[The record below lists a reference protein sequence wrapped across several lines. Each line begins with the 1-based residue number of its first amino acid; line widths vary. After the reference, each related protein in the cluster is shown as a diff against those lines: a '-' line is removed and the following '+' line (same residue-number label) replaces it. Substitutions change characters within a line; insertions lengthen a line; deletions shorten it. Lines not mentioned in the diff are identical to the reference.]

1 MSPRLVSQPQVATQI
16 TPAIIAS
23 LIESASACFDTD
35 RKAAREWLLQANS
48 LLRTQSANVRSDV
61 GDAYRG
67 RLATWQVKRVLSHIE
82 AHLGEELR
90 ATDLAGL
97 VNLSPSHFFRAFRIS
112 VGMSPCW
119 YITRQRINFA
129 CERMRTTSEPLAH
142 VALACG
148 FGEQST
154 FCRVFLR
161 IMGTTP
167 GRWRRSHA
175 ARPDGSLGMTAGF
188 NSGNAVCS

>member
-1 MSPRLVSQPQVATQI
+1 MSPRPADDPQASIHI
-16 TPAIIAS
+16 TPAAIAS
-23 LIESASACFDTD
+23 LIESAAACFDTD
-35 RKAAREWLLQANS
+35 RNAAREWLVQANS
-48 LLRTQSANVRSDV
+48 LLRTQSSKERSGAD
-61 GDAYRG
+61 DAYRG
-67 RLATWQVKRVLSHIE
+67 RLATWQVKRVLAHID
-82 AHLGEELR
+82 AHLGDEIR
-90 ATDLAGL
+90 ATDLAEL
-97 VNLSPSHFFRAFRIS
+97 VGLSPSHFFRAFRIS

-119 YITRQRINFA
+119 YVTRRRINFA
-129 CERMRTTSEPLAH
+129 CERMRTTAEPLAH

-175 ARPDGSLGMTAGF
+175 ARPEGSYEVLARF
-188 NSGNAVCS
+188 SSENAARA